1 MLIMATVAGPVLAT
15 LAAPGFIAAV
25 LKLARA
31 RARRVKYVNVSG
43 ADLYSSGVPM
53 TETQFREVFAAYQAA
68 LKKLP
73 PPTERGEWDMERQ
86 YAAARRLA
94 VLTGTHPQAFPNLG
108 DPDRAWQWYA
118 ENNPYAVGVAPCDP
132 LALSEGHN
140 VELFASS

>member
-68 LKKLP
+68 LKELLP
-73 PPTERGEWDMERQ
+73 EP
-86 YAAARRLA
+86 RRPRPGLA
-94 VLTGTHPQAFPNLG
+94 VVCREQPV
-108 DPDRAWQWYA
+108 RRRRS
-118 ENNPYAVGVAPCDP
+118 AV
-132 LALSEGHN
+132 
-140 VELFASS
+140 